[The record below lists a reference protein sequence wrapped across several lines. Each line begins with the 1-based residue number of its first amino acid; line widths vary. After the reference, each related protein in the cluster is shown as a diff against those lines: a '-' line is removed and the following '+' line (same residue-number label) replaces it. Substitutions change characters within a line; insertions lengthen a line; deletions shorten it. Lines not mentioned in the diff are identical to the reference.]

1 MLNNNMRGRERERV
15 RLKMKGLEATTTN
28 IKLLINV
35 INNNIN
41 IIMTNNDHQYE

>member
-1 MLNNNMRGRERERV
+1 MLNNNMRERES
-15 RLKMKGLEATTTN
+15 KAENEGLEATTTN

-41 IIMTNNDHQYE
+41 IIMTNNNHQYE